1 MISVSKNVITKLF
14 KDTTLIE
21 NRDLAYEVYLVN
33 DLWELYT
40 VLMIIQSNF
49 E

>member
-33 DLWELYT
+33 DLYMGT
-40 VLMIIQSNF
+40 IYCFNDYSK
-49 E
+49 